1 MSNTGLSAPRQRAYS
16 NRVCCCFNF
25 TQLFFACLTI
35 YILCQIWLRHKQ
47 AFRCVFERA
56 SPCLVSFPSPESNK
70 GPSIRGQAAVIASL
84 QCRPVLVPG
93 QAGGRVT
100 QTVVLDTRPPH
111 PPLPHQYSPSCVGHR
126 SPCHVL
132 LLLRLHSPC
141 DRWKEN
147 ERDNEG
153 TGLVYKASGLN
164 VVDRPRLWICVNF
177 AYSSFWFCQ
186 VHHVFFKL
194 PDTIE
199 ETVHSSVIHPLGCF
213 FFNEGCYLNYLL
225 LEMSSF
231 HPSFVPVLW
240 VLDVPPS
247 VNH

>member
-1 MSNTGLSAPRQRAYS
+1 MCNTGLRAPRQRAYVD
-16 NRVCCCFNF
+16 RVCFCFNF

-56 SPCLVSFPSPESNK
+56 SPCFVSFPSPESNK

-84 QCRPVLVPG
+84 QCRPALVPG

-111 PPLPHQYSPSCVGHR
+111 PPFPHQYSPSCVGHR

-153 TGLVYKASGLN
+153 TG
-164 VVDRPRLWICVNF
+164 
-177 AYSSFWFCQ
+177 
-186 VHHVFFKL
+186 
-194 PDTIE
+194 PD
-199 ETVHSSVIHPLGCF
+199 
-213 FFNEGCYLNYLL
+213 
-225 LEMSSF
+225 
-231 HPSFVPVLW
+231 
-240 VLDVPPS
+240 
-247 VNH
+247 